1 MTVRLAV
8 AAVGAANGGFNDA
21 LAVSGLRERES
32 SVARV
37 RLQQRRTADA
47 QNKRLLGVT
56 RDRVADEFAQFLFRD
71 FH

>member
-8 AAVGAANGGFNDA
+8 AAVGAANGAFNHA
-21 LAVSGLRERES
+21 LAVSGRRERES

-37 RLQQRRTADA
+37 RFKQQRTADA
-47 QNKRLLGVT
+47 RNGGLLGVT
-56 RDRVADEFAQFLFRD
+56 RNRVPDEFAQFLFRD